1 MLSTYNEKEQTI
13 MHINAEHDIEYI
25 KKCAVCH
32 ENFATTRKN
41 KNICS
46 FLCKAEH
53 NRQHSKYYARQKR
66 LNKGKSDPCIIC
78 GFSET
83 SDRHR
88 EGSIIVTLC
97 PNHHCLITRG
107 IKTLEQ
113 LLQEKTV

>member
-1 MLSTYNEKEQTI
+1 MLSDYNEREKFI
-13 MHINAEHDIEYI
+13 MTINAEYDIEYT
-25 KKCAVCH
+25 KKCAVCG
-32 ENFATTRKN
+32 NDFVTKRKN

-53 NRQHSKYYARQKR
+53 NKQHSRYYARQKR
-66 LNKGKSDPCIIC
+66 LKNKQPDPCIIC

-83 SDRHR
+83 SDKHK
-88 EGSIIVTLC
+88 EGDTLVTLC